1 MRSYTYVLG
10 FIDQSSGMFDGIVK
24 TYRIIDRL
32 NSSIQEYIPMIRE
45 NFERRANWHPVSLDY
60 PFPDFCFSN
69 FAKAQTASKVH
80 YRLLLDTE
88 KHFISNKGAFY
99 DRFCA
104 HDFII
109 PYCRIQVSSK
119 EVVSLQSQ
127 VFASDDWV
135 VVKPD
140 KGSLGLDIH
149 ICRFAQVRDLS
160 LNPAF
165 DEWTVSRVHLAK
177 RWNGYIVTNRVY
189 FLVTKH
195 ADGYIRGYVYDEFV
209 QYRAYE
215 KFAGD
220 GSDFAKNVFEKRLV
234 SNFTADGTSEADF
247 YYDRFVSHSNYVSM
261 FSKAEFAAIFKKIC
275 DALKPVCQAATPH
288 WIASNDGKPGAA
300 AFHIYGVDVIV
311 DDLHQVKIVE
321 MNGAPTITDRWL
333 RYTGTECMDYN
344 VFMNAL
350 LTIVVDPVCPP
361 ANTYTNPVQY
371 GKYRDSVEPECLFSR
386 AFVPIYETR
395 RCDPRPLTFY
405 LSRHVDDKYPF
416 IRRGFFN
423 ERRSVLYRR
432 IKNPHHPNID
442 VFYGLRDLYFHAFT
456 DDAYYNEVA
465 EYNKCVCA
473 RQARVL
479 NRIQGVTY
487 FLANKARLYDRLVA
501 HLGHVPKYHPESV
514 SIKVIPGKKACSKE
528 TVAACNRIR
537 AFLAN
542 KHTIIVK
549 PTNGSQGKGIAVMD
563 EPDTYSVWRQL
574 VILQKEWGYDAFLLS
589 TYIANPCLYLGK
601 KFNVRF
607 YVLLFLENGILRAYL
622 MNHQLVYYAVLDYE
636 DTPDFR
642 FSTEDAAKMRNLTNL
657 QVAVDMTRKYG
668 LGRKMADSLDLFER
682 MSFSVEIRNRVLR
695 EFDTIAKET
704 LAATRTEFR
713 GLNRHV
719 AHYANFNLIAYDTM
733 LDADYQLHF
742 IEVNRGADMVG
753 LYTLLGE
760 PSLVSIFEEVFD
772 ICVDGKTEAF
782 DHFREMEL

>member
-10 FIDQSSGMFDGIVK
+10 FIDPSSGVFDGIVK
-24 TYRIIDRL
+24 TYRTIDRL

-69 FAKAQTASKVH
+69 FAKVQTRSKVH
-80 YRLLLDTE
+80 YRLLLDTD

-99 DRFCA
+99 DRFRN

-109 PYCRIQVSSK
+109 PYCRMQRDTTI
-119 EVVSLQSQ
+119 
-127 VFASDDWV
+127 FAPEDWV

-149 ICRFAQVRDLS
+149 VCRFWQVSDLS
-160 LNPAF
+160 RNPAF
-165 DEWTVSRVHLAK
+165 DEWTISRIHLAK

-189 FLVTKH
+189 FLAVKH
-195 ADGYIRGYVYDEFV
+195 ADGFMRGYIYDEFV
-209 QYRAYE
+209 QYRADE
-215 KFAGD
+215 KLAGD
-220 GSDFAKNVFEKRLV
+220 DTDFARDHFEKRLI

-247 YYDRFVSHSNYVSM
+247 YYDRFVSHANYVSM

-275 DALKPVCQAATPH
+275 DALNEVCNAATPH
-288 WIASNDGKPGAA
+288 WIAANDQN

-311 DDLHQVKIVE
+311 DDAHQVKIVE

-333 RYTGTECMDYN
+333 RYPGTECMDYCF
-344 VFMNAL
+344 FMNAL
-350 LTIVVDPVCPP
+350 LKIVVDPLCPP
-361 ANTYTNPVQY
+361 ENTYTNPSGY
-371 GKYRDSVEPECLFSR
+371 GKYRDSVEPERLFSR
-386 AFVPIYETR
+386 SFVPIYETR
-395 RCDPRPLTFY
+395 RCDPRHLAFY
-405 LSRHVDDKYPF
+405 ISRQVDQKYPF

-432 IKNPHHPNID
+432 IKNPHHKNID

-487 FLANKARLYDRLVA
+487 FLANKARLYERLVA
-501 HLGHVPKYHPESV
+501 YLGYVPKYHPDSV
-514 SIKVIPGKKACSKE
+514 SIHVIPGKKACSKE

-537 AFLAN
+537 VFLQGKDA
-542 KHTIIVK
+542 IIVK
-549 PTNGSQGKGIAVMD
+549 PTNGSQGKGIVVMHD
-563 EPDTYSVWRQL
+563 PETYSVWRQL

-622 MNHQLVYYAVLDYE
+622 MNYQLVYYAMLDYHAVP
-636 DTPDFR
+636 DTR
-642 FSTEDAAKMRNLTNL
+642 FDPLDAAKMRNLTNL
-657 QVAVDMTRKYG
+657 QIAVDMNRKYG

-682 MSFSVEIRNRVLR
+682 MEFEPLDFRNWVL
-695 EFDTIAKET
+695 EDFDKIARET

-719 AHYANFNLIAYDTM
+719 AHSANFNLIAYDTM

-760 PSLVSIFEEVFD
+760 ATLVSIFEEVFD

-782 DHFREMEL
+782 NHFREIEL

>member
-10 FIDQSSGMFDGIVK
+10 FIDQSSGVFDGVKK
-24 TYRIIDRL
+24 TYRTIDRL

-60 PFPDFCFSN
+60 PFPDFCLSN
-69 FAKAQTASKVH
+69 FAKVQTASKVH
-80 YRLLLDTE
+80 YRLLLDTD

-109 PYCRIQVSSK
+109 PYCRMQRDAAI
-119 EVVSLQSQ
+119 
-127 VFASDDWV
+127 FAPEDWV

-149 ICRFAQVRDLS
+149 VCRFSQVCDLS

-165 DEWTVSRVHLAK
+165 DEWTVSRIHLAK
-177 RWNGYIVTNRVY
+177 TWNRYIVTNRVY
-189 FLVTKH
+189 FLVMKH

-209 QYRAYE
+209 QYRAHE
-215 KFAGD
+215 TLAGD
-220 GSDFAKNVFEKRLV
+220 DTDFARDHFEKRLI
-234 SNFTADGTSEADF
+234 SNFTEDGTTEADF
-247 YYDRFVSHSNYVSM
+247 YYDRFVSHKNYVSM
-261 FSKAEFAAIFKKIC
+261 FSKGEFSAIFKKIC
-275 DALKPVCQAATPH
+275 DALKIVCQAATPH
-288 WIASNDGKPGAA
+288 WIASNDGN

-333 RYTGTECMDYN
+333 RYAGTECMDYN

-350 LTIVVDPVCPP
+350 LKIVVDPLCPP

-371 GKYRDSVEPECLFSR
+371 GKYRDSAEPELLFSR
-386 AFVPIYETR
+386 SFVPIYETR

-405 LSRHVDDKYPF
+405 LSRQVDQKYPF

-487 FLANKARLYDRLVA
+487 FLANKARLYERLVA
-501 HLGHVPKYHPESV
+501 YLGHVPKYHPESV
-514 SIKVIPGKKACSKE
+514 SVKVIPGKKACSKE
-528 TVAACNRIR
+528 TVATCNQIHT
-537 AFLAN
+537 FLQG

-549 PTNGSQGKGIAVMD
+549 PTNGSQGKGITVMD

-589 TYIANPCLYLGK
+589 TYIANPCLYRGK

-622 MNHQLVYYAVLDYE
+622 MNYQLVYYAMLGYE
-636 DTPDFR
+636 DPLDLR
-642 FSTEDAAKMRNLTNL
+642 FDPLDAAKMRNLTNL
-657 QVAVDMTRKYG
+657 QIAVDMNRKYG
-668 LGRKMADSLDLFER
+668 LGKKMTDSLDLFER
-682 MSFSVEIRNRVLR
+682 MEFETPDFRNRVL
-695 EFDTIAKET
+695 EDFAKIARET
-704 LAATRTEFR
+704 LAATCAEFR

-733 LDADYQLHF
+733 LDANYQLHF

-760 PSLVSIFEEVFD
+760 ATLVSIFEEVFD

-782 DHFREMEL
+782 DHFREMCL